1 MSYRVVFTET
11 AVEMLLEVSS
21 RRDQQAVR
29 KRIHEVAADPQALG
43 KALTGGLLGYWS
55 TRAGGQ
61 RYRIIYHLDTPG
73 QVMTVLAL
81 GLRSEGS
88 RSDIY
93 VRATQ
98 MFGK

>member
-1 MSYRVVFTET
+1 MSYGVVFTET

-29 KRIHEVAADPQALG
+29 KRIHEVATDPEHLG
-43 KALTGGLLGYWS
+43 KALTGELAGYWS

-61 RYRIIYHLDTPG
+61 RYRIIYHLDASR
-73 QVMTVLAL
+73 QLLTVLAL